1 MLALYRLCWLVLTGP
16 LLLLL
21 WWRGRQ
27 DAGYRER
34 WRERLALDRPDP
46 RWRHG
51 TVLHCASF
59 GEALAARPLIH
70 ALLEQP
76 DTGPLTVT
84 CTTPTGARQ
93 LRKDF
98 ADRIGQ
104 VWFPFD
110 GAGAPS
116 RFLRAWQPRRVLL
129 LEREVWPDFLHSAQR
144 LGVPVAL
151 VNGRLSERSAL
162 GYRRWLRLGGP
173 ALGALRLLCVEDALT
188 ATRLTALGVP
198 TQRLLITGNIKS
210 DVPLPAALLEGIAA
224 ERAGLADRPVLTAG
238 STHLGEDESLLAAF
252 GQHLARS
259 PRSLLVLVPRHPERF
274 DAVARLVTDS
284 GLRLQ
289 RRSEEQA
296 PRPDTQVLLVD
307 RMGDLLHWYGVADA
321 CFVGGSLIPRGGH
334 NPIEPLALRRAVI
347 TGPQTRNFEAMYAQ
361 LEAAGGV
368 RRASDAQAV
377 LRCFEQ
383 LLADPASRAKLESRG
398 QAVVA
403 HWTGATLRTLAALRA
418 AGLLNP
424 GLDAGAGSREGFEGS
439 DRIRIDPAL
448 FRQPLPSL
456 FDLTW
461 WQQVPRS
468 AESVTGGRGQLQV
481 LSDGERQYLLR
492 HYHRGGL
499 MARLSRDLFMAQ
511 APDRSRAFAE
521 FALLQALRAQGL
533 PVPRPCAARQQRA
546 AAGLA
551 YRADIL
557 VERIPGAKDAAA
569 LMHHTRALDEIEWQ
583 TLGRAVRRLH
593 EAQVD
598 HTDLNCHNLMLD
610 AAGRAWIVDFD
621 KCGFRPGDAWKADN
635 RARLLRSLRKELRLD
650 PGFRWTEAT
659 DWTAFLDGYER
670 GAAAAAAAVAQPAE
684 LSDRNTSPS

>member
-16 LLLLL
+16 LLLHL
-21 WWRGRQ
+21 WWRGRK

-34 WRERLALDRPDP
+34 WRQRLALDPPEP
-46 RWRHG
+46 RWCQG

-98 ADRIGQ
+98 GDRIGHA
-104 VWFPFD
+104 WFPLD
-110 GAGAPS
+110 GAGAPR
-116 RFLRAWQPRRVLL
+116 RFLRAWQPRRVFLF
-129 LEREVWPDFLHSAQR
+129 EREIWPDFLDCAQR
-144 LGVPVAL
+144 AGVPVAL
-151 VNGRLSERSAL
+151 VNGRLSERSTL

-173 ALGALRLLCVEDALT
+173 ALGALRLLCVEDSLT
-188 ATRLTALGVP
+188 AGRLSGLGVR
-198 TQRLLITGNIKS
+198 TQRLVITGNIKS
-210 DVPLPAALLEGIAA
+210 DVPLPAALLQGIAA
-224 ERAGLADRPVLTAG
+224 ERARLADRPVLTAG

-252 GQHLARS
+252 AQHLKRS

-274 DAVARLVTDS
+274 DAVAKLVTDS

-289 RRSEEQA
+289 RRSEEQ
-296 PRPDTQVLLVD
+296 PTRPDTQVLVVD

-361 LEAAGGV
+361 LDTAGGV
-368 RRASDAQAV
+368 RRAPDAMAV

-383 LLADPASRAKLESRG
+383 LLAEPTSRAKLESRG

-403 HWTGATLRTLAALRA
+403 HWTGATRRTLAALRE

-424 GLDAGAGSREGFEGS
+424 GLDTGVAPLDGLDGG
-439 DRIRIDPAL
+439 DPIRVDTAL
-448 FRQPLPSL
+448 FAQPLRSL
-456 FDLTW
+456 FELPW
-461 WQQVPRS
+461 WQQAPRS
-468 AESVTGGRGQLQV
+468 AESLTGGRGQLQV
-481 LSDGERQYLLR
+481 LSDGQRQYLLR

-499 MARLSRDLFMAQ
+499 MARLSRDLFLAQ
-511 APDRSRAFAE
+511 ARDRSRAFSE
-521 FALLQALRAQGL
+521 FALLQSLRAQGL
-533 PVPRPCAARQQRA
+533 PVPRPCAARQQPA

-569 LMHHTRALDEIEWQ
+569 LMHHTRALDGIEWQ

-610 AAGRAWIVDFD
+610 PAGRAWIVDFD
-621 KCGFRPGDAWKADN
+621 KCGFRPGDAWKAGN
-635 RARLLRSLRKELRLD
+635 LARLLRSLRKELRLD

-659 DWTAFLDGYER
+659 DWAAFLDGYQR
-670 GAAAAAAAVAQPAE
+670 GASAAAAAAQPAE
-684 LSDRNTSPS
+684 LSDRATSPS